1 MGPVFNINEIYGRN
15 IMTYYRLAIQTHQT
29 TQWTWKTTAVT
40 SLQAVFQLL
49 SVYRMLPQDD
59 IRVFTASSEEELSE
73 LLKRHNTN
81 LASSSV
87 TATQFLREN
96 NLALPE
102 PEQSASEQSI
112 SAPAAQQD
120 ASVAARAKAVWD
132 EYVTRRAAQIA
143 QQGATVNT
151 SSSLCESIT
160 TTGATSSSDM
170 SVLKQKRLEMESG
183 PGGDHDAPYRFA
195 FPISMKER
203 LAWIHLQRRVQ
214 AGELPA

>member
-1 MGPVFNINEIYGRN
+1 
-15 IMTYYRLAIQTHQT
+15 MTYYRLAIQTHQT

-40 SLQAVFQLL
+40 SLQAVFHLL
-49 SVYRMLPQDD
+49 SSYRLLPQDG

-81 LASSSV
+81 LASGSV

-102 PEQSASEQSI
+102 QEQSASQQSI

-120 ASVAARAKAVWD
+120 ASVAARAKVVWD
-132 EYVTRRAAQIA
+132 EYVTKRAAQLA
-143 QQGATVNT
+143 QQGASGTT
-151 SSSLCESIT
+151 ASSLCQSIT
-160 TTGATSSSDM
+160 TTGASSSSDM
-170 SVLKQKRLEMESG
+170 SFLQHKRLEIESG
-183 PGGDHDAPYRFA
+183 PGGDHDTPYRFA
-195 FPISMKER
+195 FPISMNER